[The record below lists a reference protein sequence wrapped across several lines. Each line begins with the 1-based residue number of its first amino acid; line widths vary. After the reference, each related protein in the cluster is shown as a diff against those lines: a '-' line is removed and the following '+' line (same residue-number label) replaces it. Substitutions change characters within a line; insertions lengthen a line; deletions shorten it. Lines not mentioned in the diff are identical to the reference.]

1 MKITGIRTMTV
12 DVPLEEPVITAIHD
26 IRSIGY
32 VLVFVDT
39 DAEVTGE
46 GHLFSLPA
54 RHLAPLEAMVAV
66 LGSSLI
72 GEDAHRVEGI
82 WHKLWTEVNF
92 VGHKGVPLFALSA
105 LDMALWDARGK
116 ALGQPVHRLLG
127 SCRDAV
133 PAYHSGGLW
142 LSRSQDELVAEAN
155 SFLKQG
161 FRAMKMRLGKPRWQ
175 EDVERAEAIRDAIG
189 PDIRL
194 MADANQSLD
203 VRHALRLGRALEAVN
218 LDWFEEPVPAYDVA
232 GHAALA
238 AALDTPIATGETE
251 YTRYGFRPLV
261 EAKAADVLMPDLGRV
276 GGVTEF
282 MRVGHMAQAWDL
294 PVSPHLYSEPSL
306 QLCGALGNCDLL
318 EYMPWSA
325 RLFSE
330 RIEFDDGRARI
341 PDRPGLGFSFDLDAL
356 DSFRTAPAAA
366 DSAAKP
372 APKRPARRA
381 AAKKDEAPAPKT
393 AAKAKP
399 KASAAPEAKPEAK
412 AEAKTEA
419 KAEAKTE
426 AKAEA
431 KPEAKAEA
439 KTEAKAPS
447 KPKAAPE
454 PAAKPARRR
463 RREPGKTPWYLRRET
478 EDA

>member
-12 DVPLEEPVITAIHD
+12 DVPLEEPVITAIHN
-26 IRSIGY
+26 IGSIGY

-54 RHLAPLEAMVAV
+54 RHLAPLEAMTAV
-66 LGSSLI
+66 LGQSLI
-72 GEDAHRVEGI
+72 GEDAHRVEGL

-142 LSRSQDELVAEAN
+142 LSRSRDELVAEAKK
-155 SFLKQG
+155 FLKQG

-175 EDVERAEAIRDAIG
+175 EDVERAEAVRDAVG

-194 MADANQSLD
+194 MADANQGLD
-203 VRHALRLGRALEAVN
+203 VRHALRLGRALEPVN

-251 YTRYGFRPLV
+251 YTRYGFRPLI

-306 QLCGALGNCDLL
+306 QLCGALRNCDLL

-325 RLFSE
+325 RLFGE
-330 RIEFDDGRARI
+330 KIEFEDGRARI
-341 PDRPGLGFSFDLDAL
+341 PERPGLGFSFDLDAL
-356 DSFRTAPAAA
+356 ESFRAAPAAG
-366 DSAAKP
+366 STAKP

-381 AAKKDEAPAPKT
+381 AAKKDEAPAAKPE
-393 AAKAKP
+393 AKAKP
-399 KASAAPEAKPEAK
+399 KAQASPKTRAETKPAAEDPPKPN
-412 AEAKTEA
+412 
-419 KAEAKTE
+419 
-426 AKAEA
+426 
-431 KPEAKAEA
+431 
-439 KTEAKAPS
+439 
-447 KPKAAPE
+447 AAPE
-454 PAAKPARRR
+454 PAPKPVRRRR
-463 RREPGKTPWYLRRET
+463 RREPGKTPWYLRGET

>member
-1 MKITGIRTMTV
+1 MKITGIRTMAV

-26 IRSIGY
+26 IGSIGY

-54 RHLAPLEAMVAV
+54 RHLAPLEAMTTV
-66 LGSSLI
+66 LGQSLI
-72 GEDAHRVEGI
+72 GEDAHRVEGL

-142 LSRSQDELVAEAN
+142 LSRSRDELVTEAKK
-155 SFLKQG
+155 FLKQG

-175 EDVERAEAIRDAIG
+175 EDVERAEAVRDAIG

-194 MADANQSLD
+194 MADANQGLD
-203 VRHALRLGRALEAVN
+203 VRHALRLGRALEPVN

-251 YTRYGFRPLV
+251 YTRYGFRPLI
-261 EAKAADVLMPDLGRV
+261 EAKAADVLMPDLGRI

-306 QLCGALGNCDLL
+306 QLCGALQNCDLL

-325 RLFSE
+325 RLFRE
-330 RIEFDDGRARI
+330 KIEFEDGRARI
-341 PDRPGLGFSFDLDAL
+341 PERPGLGFSLDLDAL
-356 DSFRTAPAAA
+356 ESFRAAPAA

-372 APKRPARRA
+372 APKRPARRT
-381 AAKKDEAPAPKT
+381 AAKKDEAPAATPEAKAKPRART
-393 AAKAKP
+393 AAKA
-399 KASAAPEAKPEAK
+399 EPEAK
-412 AEAKTEA
+412 APAA
-419 KAEAKTE
+419 
-426 AKAEA
+426 
-431 KPEAKAEA
+431 
-439 KTEAKAPS
+439 
-447 KPKAAPE
+447 PKAAP
-454 PAAKPARRR
+454 KPVRRR

>member
-1 MKITGIRTMTV
+1 MKITGIRTMTA
-12 DVPLEEPVITAIHD
+12 DVPLAEPVITAIHD
-26 IRSIGY
+26 VRSIGY

-39 DAEVTGE
+39 DAGATGE

-54 RHLAPLEAMVAV
+54 RHLAPLEAMIAV
-66 LGSSLI
+66 LGRSLV

-92 VGHKGVPLFALSA
+92 VGHKGVTLFALSA

-127 SCRDAV
+127 SCRDSV

-142 LSRSQDELVAEAN
+142 LSRSQDELVAEAK

-194 MADANQSLD
+194 MADANQGFD
-203 VRHALRLGRALEAVN
+203 VTHALRLGRALESVN
-218 LDWFEEPVPAYDVA
+218 LGWFEEPVPAYDVA

-251 YTRYGFRPLV
+251 YTRYGFRPLI

-306 QLCGALGNCDLL
+306 QLCGALQNCALL

-325 RLFSE
+325 PLFSE
-330 RIEFDDGRARI
+330 KIVFRDGSAEI
-341 PDRPGLGFSFDLDAL
+341 PDRPGLGFSFDLDGLESHRLA
-356 DSFRTAPAAA
+356 
-366 DSAAKP
+366 SAGDGAEKP

-393 AAKAKP
+393 EAKAKP
-399 KASAAPEAKPEAK
+399 GARAAPKAEDKPEPKAAAKAEPKPEAK
-412 AEAKTEA
+412 A
-419 KAEAKTE
+419 
-426 AKAEA
+426 
-431 KPEAKAEA
+431 P
-439 KTEAKAPS
+439 P
-447 KPKAAPE
+447 
-454 PAAKPARRR
+454 KPAPAPKPVRRS
-463 RREPGKTPWYLRRET
+463 RREPGKTPWYLRRDT

>member
-39 DAEVTGE
+39 EAEVTGE

-54 RHLAPLEAMVAV
+54 RHLAPLEAMTAV
-66 LGSSLI
+66 LGQSLV

-82 WHKLWTEVNF
+82 WHRLWTEVNF

-142 LSRSQDELVAEAN
+142 LSRSRDELVAEAKT
-155 SFLKQG
+155 FLKQG

-175 EDVERAEAIRDAIG
+175 EDVERAEAVRDAVG

-194 MADANQSLD
+194 MADANQGFD
-203 VRHALRLGRALEAVN
+203 VRHALRLGRALEPVG

-251 YTRYGFRPLV
+251 YTRYGFRPLI

-306 QLCGALGNCDLL
+306 QLCGALQNCDLL

-325 RLFSE
+325 LLFSE
-330 RIEFDDGRARI
+330 KIEFEDGRARI
-341 PDRPGLGFSFDLDAL
+341 PERPGLGFSLDLDAL
-356 DSFRTAPAAA
+356 ERYRVGPAAE
-366 DSAAKP
+366 SAAKP

-381 AAKKDEAPAPKT
+381 AAKKDEPPKTETKTKPKPRAAPK
-393 AAKAKP
+393 AGAKA
-399 KASAAPEAKPEAK
+399 APGP
-412 AEAKTEA
+412 
-419 KAEAKTE
+419 
-426 AKAEA
+426 
-431 KPEAKAEA
+431 
-439 KTEAKAPS
+439 
-447 KPKAAPE
+447 APE
-454 PAAKPARRR
+454 PAPKPARRR
-463 RREPGKTPWYLRRET
+463 RQPGKTPWYLRGEA
-478 EDA
+478 ESA

>member
-12 DVPLEEPVITAIHD
+12 DAPLEEPVITAIHD
-26 IRSIGY
+26 VRRIGY

-39 DAEVTGE
+39 DAGVTGE

-54 RHLAPLEAMVAV
+54 RHLAPLEAMTAV
-66 LGSSLI
+66 LGSSLV
-72 GEDAHRVEGI
+72 GEDAHRVEGL
-82 WHKLWTEVNF
+82 WRKLWGEVNF
-92 VGHKGVPLFALSA
+92 VGHKGVSLFALSA

-142 LSRSQDELVAEAN
+142 LSRSRDELVAEAKR
-155 SFLKQG
+155 FVKEG

-175 EDVERAEAIRDAIG
+175 EDVERAEAIRDAVG

-194 MADANQSLD
+194 MADANQGLD
-203 VRHALRLGRALEAVN
+203 VRRALRLGRALEAVG

-251 YTRYGFRPLV
+251 YTRYGFRPLI

-282 MRVGHMAQAWDL
+282 MRVGHMAEAWDL
-294 PVSPHLYSEPSL
+294 PVSPHLYSEASL
-306 QLCGALGNCDLL
+306 QLCGALGNCGLL

-325 RLFSE
+325 PLFSE
-330 RIEFDDGRARI
+330 KIEFEDGLARI
-341 PDRPGLGFSFDLDAL
+341 PDRPGLGFTFDLDAL
-356 DSFRTAPAAA
+356 ESFRAAPAAE
-366 DSAAKP
+366 SAATP
-372 APKRPARRA
+372 ARKRPARRA

-393 AAKAKP
+393 EAKAKP
-399 KASAAPEAKPEAK
+399 RE
-412 AEAKTEA
+412 
-419 KAEAKTE
+419 
-426 AKAEA
+426 
-431 KPEAKAEA
+431 
-439 KTEAKAPS
+439 KAPPKS
-447 KPKAAPE
+447 KTAPE
-454 PAAKPARRR
+454 PAPKPVRRR

>member
-1 MKITGIRTMTV
+1 MRITGIRTATA
-12 DVPLEEPVITAIHD
+12 DVPLEEPVATAIHD
-26 IRSIGY
+26 VRSIGY

-46 GHLFSLPA
+46 GHLFSISA
-54 RHLAPLEAMVAV
+54 KHLEPLEAMAAG
-66 LGSSLI
+66 LGRSLV
-72 GEDAHRVEGI
+72 GEDAHRVEGL
-82 WHKLWTEVNF
+82 WHKLWSEVNF
-92 VGHKGVPLFALSA
+92 FGHKGISLFALSA

-127 SCRDAV
+127 SCREAV

-142 LSRSQDELVAEAN
+142 LSRSQDELVAEAKK
-155 SFLKQG
+155 FLNRG

-175 EDVERAEAIRDAIG
+175 EDVERAEAVRDAIG

-194 MADANQSLD
+194 MADANQGFD
-203 VRHALRLGRALEAVN
+203 VTHALRLGRALEPVG

-251 YTRYGFRPLV
+251 YTRYGFRPLI

-306 QLCGALGNCDLL
+306 QLCGALQNCALL

-325 RLFSE
+325 PLFAE
-330 RIEFDDGRARI
+330 KIEFEDGQARI

-356 DSFRTAPAAA
+356 ERYRVGPVAE
-366 DSAAKP
+366 SAAKP

-381 AAKKDEAPAPKT
+381 AAKKGEPP
-393 AAKAKP
+393 
-399 KASAAPEAKPEAK
+399 
-412 AEAKTEA
+412 KTEA
-419 KAEAKTE
+419 KTKPRPRAAPKAG
-426 AKAEA
+426 AKANA
-431 KPEAKAEA
+431 
-439 KTEAKAPS
+439 
-447 KPKAAPE
+447 KAAPE
-454 PAAKPARRR
+454 PAPEAPPKPVRRR
-463 RREPGKTPWYLRRET
+463 RRQPGKTPWYLRGEA
-478 EDA
+478 ESA

>member
-39 DAEVTGE
+39 DADVTGE

-54 RHLAPLEAMVAV
+54 RHLAPLEAMTTV
-66 LGSSLI
+66 LGQSLI
-72 GEDAHRVEGI
+72 GEDAHRVEGL

-142 LSRSQDELVAEAN
+142 LSRSRDELVAEAKK
-155 SFLKQG
+155 FLKQG

-175 EDVERAEAIRDAIG
+175 EDVERAEAVRDAVG

-194 MADANQSLD
+194 MADANQGLD
-203 VRHALRLGRALEAVN
+203 VRHALRLGRALEPVN

-251 YTRYGFRPLV
+251 YTRYGFRPLI

-306 QLCGALGNCDLL
+306 QLCGALQNCDLL

-325 RLFSE
+325 LLFGE
-330 RIEFDDGRARI
+330 KIEFEDGRARI
-341 PDRPGLGFSFDLDAL
+341 PERPGLGFSLDLDAL
-356 DSFRTAPAAA
+356 ERYRAAPAAG
-366 DSAAKP
+366 SAAKP

-381 AAKKDEAPAPKT
+381 AAKKDEAPA
-393 AAKAKP
+393 
-399 KASAAPEAKPEAK
+399 AKPEPK
-412 AEAKTEA
+412 AQAAPKTR
-419 KAEAKTE
+419 AETKPA
-426 AKAEA
+426 AEDPP
-431 KPEAKAEA
+431 KPN
-439 KTEAKAPS
+439 
-447 KPKAAPE
+447 AAPE
-454 PAAKPARRR
+454 PAPKPVRRR

>member
-12 DVPLEEPVITAIHD
+12 DVPLEEPVITAIHN
-26 IRSIGY
+26 IGSIGY

-54 RHLAPLEAMVAV
+54 RHLAPLEAMTAV
-66 LGSSLI
+66 LGQSLI
-72 GEDAHRVEGI
+72 GEDAHRVEGL

-142 LSRSQDELVAEAN
+142 LSRSRDELVAEAKK
-155 SFLKQG
+155 FLKQG

-175 EDVERAEAIRDAIG
+175 EDVERAEAVRDAVG

-194 MADANQSLD
+194 MADANQGFD
-203 VRHALRLGRALEAVN
+203 VRHALRLGRALEPVN

-251 YTRYGFRPLV
+251 YTRYGFRPLI
-261 EAKAADVLMPDLGRV
+261 EGKAADVLMPDLGRV

-306 QLCGALGNCDLL
+306 QLCGALRNCDLL

-325 RLFSE
+325 RLFGE
-330 RIEFDDGRARI
+330 KIEFEDGRARI
-341 PDRPGLGFSFDLDAL
+341 PERPGLGFSFDLDAL
-356 DSFRTAPAAA
+356 ESFRAAPAAG
-366 DSAAKP
+366 STAKP

-381 AAKKDEAPAPKT
+381 AAKKDEAPAAKPE
-393 AAKAKP
+393 AKAKP
-399 KASAAPEAKPEAK
+399 KAQAAPKTRAETKPA
-412 AEAKTEA
+412 AEDPP
-419 KAEAKTE
+419 
-426 AKAEA
+426 
-431 KPEAKAEA
+431 KPN
-439 KTEAKAPS
+439 
-447 KPKAAPE
+447 AAPE
-454 PAAKPARRR
+454 PAPKPVRRRR
-463 RREPGKTPWYLRRET
+463 RREPGKTPWYLRGET

>member
-32 VLVFVDT
+32 LLVFVDT
-39 DAEVTGE
+39 EAGVTGE

-54 RHLAPLEAMVAV
+54 RHLAPLEAMTAV
-66 LGSSLI
+66 LGQSLV

-82 WHKLWTEVNF
+82 WHRLWGEVNF

-142 LSRSQDELVAEAN
+142 LSRSRDELVAEAKT
-155 SFLKQG
+155 FLKQG

-175 EDVERAEAIRDAIG
+175 EDVERAEAVRDAVG

-194 MADANQSLD
+194 MADANQGLD
-203 VRHALRLGRALEAVN
+203 VRHALRLGRALEPVG

-251 YTRYGFRPLV
+251 YTRYGFRPLI

-294 PVSPHLYSEPSL
+294 PVSPHLYSEASL
-306 QLCGALGNCDLL
+306 QLCGALRNCDLL

-325 RLFSE
+325 RLFGE
-330 RIEFDDGRARI
+330 TIEFEDGRARI

-356 DSFRTAPAAA
+356 EAFRAAPAAE
-366 DSAAKP
+366 SAAAP
-372 APKRPARRA
+372 APKRPSRRA
-381 AAKKDEAPAPKT
+381 AAKKDEPPAPKPE
-393 AAKAKP
+393 AKP
-399 KASAAPEAKPEAK
+399 RARAAPKARAGTKPEAK
-412 AEAKTEA
+412 AAP
-419 KAEAKTE
+419 
-426 AKAEA
+426 
-431 KPEAKAEA
+431 KPE
-439 KTEAKAPS
+439 T
-447 KPKAAPE
+447 APE
-454 PAAKPARRR
+454 PAPKPARRKR
-463 RREPGKTPWYLRRET
+463 RDPGKTPWYLRRET

>member
-12 DVPLEEPVITAIHD
+12 DAPLEEPVITAIHD
-26 IRSIGY
+26 IRTVGY

-39 DAEVTGE
+39 DAGVTGE

-54 RHLAPLEAMVAV
+54 RHLAPLEAMAAT
-66 LGSSLI
+66 LGQSLI
-72 GEDAHRVEGI
+72 GEDAHRVEGL
-82 WHKLWTEVNF
+82 WHRLWGEVNF
-92 VGHKGVPLFALSA
+92 VGHKGVALFALSA

-142 LSRSQDELVAEAN
+142 LSRTQDELVAEAKA
-155 SFLKQG
+155 FLKQG

-175 EDVERAEAIRDAIG
+175 EDVERVEAVRDAVG

-203 VRHALRLGRALEAVN
+203 ARHALRLGRALESVN

-251 YTRYGFRPLV
+251 YTRYGFRPLI
-261 EAKAADVLMPDLGRV
+261 EAKAADVLMPDLGRI

-306 QLCGALGNCDLL
+306 QMCGALQNCDLL

-325 RLFSE
+325 PLFCE
-330 RIEFDDGRARI
+330 TIEFENGQALI
-341 PDRPGLGFSFDLDAL
+341 PDRPGLGFSFDPDAL
-356 DSFRTAPAAA
+356 ERHRVASAA
-366 DSAAKP
+366 DSAARP
-372 APKRPARRA
+372 APRRPARRA

-393 AAKAKP
+393 EAKAKP
-399 KASAAPEAKPEAK
+399 RARAAAK
-412 AEAKTEA
+412 AEPRAKAKTPPA
-419 KAEAKTE
+419 P
-426 AKAEA
+426 
-431 KPEAKAEA
+431 KP
-439 KTEAKAPS
+439 T
-447 KPKAAPE
+447 
-454 PAAKPARRR
+454 ARRR
-463 RREPGKTPWYLRRET
+463 RDPGKTPWYLRREM

>member
-1 MKITGIRTMTV
+1 MKITDIRTMTV
-12 DVPLEEPVITAIHD
+12 EVPLEEPVITAIHD
-26 IRSIGY
+26 VRSIGY

-39 DAEVTGE
+39 DAGVTGE

-54 RHLAPLEAMVAV
+54 RHLAPLEAMTAV
-66 LGSSLI
+66 LGSSLV
-72 GEDAHRVEGI
+72 GEDAHRVEGL

-92 VGHKGVPLFALSA
+92 VGHKGVSLFALSA

-116 ALGQPVHRLLG
+116 AFGQPVHRLLG

-142 LSRSQDELVAEAN
+142 LSRSRDELAAEAKT
-155 SFLKQG
+155 FLKQG

-175 EDVERAEAIRDAIG
+175 EDVERAEAVRDAVG

-194 MADANQSLD
+194 MADANQGLD
-203 VRHALRLGRALEAVN
+203 VRRALRLGRALEPVN
-218 LDWFEEPVPAYDVA
+218 LDWFEEPVPAWDIA

-251 YTRYGFRPLV
+251 YTRYGFRPLI
-261 EAKAADVLMPDLGRV
+261 EAKAADVLMPDLGRI

-306 QLCGALGNCDLL
+306 QLCGALRNCGLL

-325 RLFSE
+325 LLFRE
-330 RIEFDDGRARI
+330 RIALRDGLAEI
-341 PDRPGLGFSFDLDAL
+341 PDRPGLGFSLDLDAL
-356 DSFRTAPAAA
+356 ERYRTRPAAG
-366 DSAAKP
+366 STAKA

-381 AAKKDEAPAPKT
+381 AAKKDETPAP
-393 AAKAKP
+393 
-399 KASAAPEAKPEAK
+399 
-412 AEAKTEA
+412 KTEA
-419 KAEAKTE
+419 KAKPRAR
-426 AKAEA
+426 AASKAE
-431 KPEAKAEA
+431 PKAN
-439 KTEAKAPS
+439 AKAP
-447 KPKAAPE
+447 PE
-454 PAAKPARRR
+454 PAPKPVRRR

-478 EDA
+478 EEA

>member
-12 DVPLEEPVITAIHD
+12 DVPLEEPVITAIHN
-26 IRSIGY
+26 IGSIGY

-54 RHLAPLEAMVAV
+54 RHLAPLEAMTAV
-66 LGSSLI
+66 LGQSLI
-72 GEDAHRVEGI
+72 GEDAHRVEGL

-142 LSRSQDELVAEAN
+142 LSRSQDELVAEAKK
-155 SFLKQG
+155 FLKQG

-194 MADANQSLD
+194 MADANQGLD
-203 VRHALRLGRALEAVN
+203 VRHALRLGRALEPVG

-251 YTRYGFRPLV
+251 YTRYGFRPLI

-306 QLCGALGNCDLL
+306 QLCGALRNCDLL

-325 RLFSE
+325 RLFGE
-330 RIEFDDGRARI
+330 KIEFEDGRARI
-341 PDRPGLGFSFDLDAL
+341 PERPGLGFSLDLDAL
-356 DSFRTAPAAA
+356 ESFRAAPAAG
-366 DSAAKP
+366 SAAKP
-372 APKRPARRA
+372 APKRTARRA
-381 AAKKDEAPAPKT
+381 AAKKDEAPAAKPE
-393 AAKAKP
+393 AKAKP
-399 KASAAPEAKPEAK
+399 KAQAAPKTRAETKPA
-412 AEAKTEA
+412 AEDPP
-419 KAEAKTE
+419 
-426 AKAEA
+426 
-431 KPEAKAEA
+431 KPN
-439 KTEAKAPS
+439 
-447 KPKAAPE
+447 AAPE
-454 PAAKPARRR
+454 PAPKPVRRR
-463 RREPGKTPWYLRRET
+463 RREPGKTPWYLRGET

>member
-1 MKITGIRTMTV
+1 MRITGIRTMTV
-12 DVPLEEPVITAIHD
+12 DVPLEEPVVTAIHD
-26 IRSIGY
+26 VRSIGY

-39 DAEVTGE
+39 DAGATGE

-66 LGSSLI
+66 LGSSLV

-82 WHKLWTEVNF
+82 WHKLWGEVNF

-116 ALGQPVHRLLG
+116 AFGQPVHRLLG

-142 LSRSQDELVAEAN
+142 LSRSQDELVAEAKTC
-155 SFLKQG
+155 LEQG
-161 FRAMKMRLGKPRWQ
+161 FRAIKMRLGTPRWQ
-175 EDVERAEAIRDAIG
+175 EDVERAEAIRDAVG

-203 VRHALRLGRALEAVN
+203 IRHALRLGRALEAVN

-238 AALDTPIATGETE
+238 AALDTPVATGETE
-251 YTRYGFRPLV
+251 YTRYGFRPLI

-294 PVSPHLYSEPSL
+294 PVSPHLYSEASL
-306 QLCGALGNCDLL
+306 QLCGALRNCGLL

-325 RLFSE
+325 LLFGE
-330 RIEFDDGRARI
+330 KIAFRDGLAEI
-341 PDRPGLGFSFDLDAL
+341 PDRPGLGFSLDLDAL
-356 DSFRTAPAAA
+356 DRYRVAPAA

-381 AAKKDEAPAPKT
+381 AAKKDETPAPKAET
-393 AAKAKP
+393 RAKP
-399 KASAAPEAKPEAK
+399 KARAAPKAKAAAGTKPEAK
-412 AEAKTEA
+412 APP
-419 KAEAKTE
+419 
-426 AKAEA
+426 
-431 KPEAKAEA
+431 KPD
-439 KTEAKAPS
+439 T
-447 KPKAAPE
+447 APE
-454 PAAKPARRR
+454 PASKPVRRK

>member
-12 DVPLEEPVITAIHD
+12 DVPLEEPVITAIHN
-26 IRSIGY
+26 IGSIGY

-54 RHLAPLEAMVAV
+54 RHLAPLEAMTAV
-66 LGSSLI
+66 LGQSLV
-72 GEDAHRVEGI
+72 GEDAHRVEGL

-127 SCRDAV
+127 SCRDDV

-142 LSRSQDELVAEAN
+142 LSRSQDELVAEAKA
-155 SFLKQG
+155 FLKQG

-194 MADANQSLD
+194 MADANQGLD
-203 VRHALRLGRALEAVN
+203 VRHALRLGRALEPVG

-251 YTRYGFRPLV
+251 YTRYGFRPLI

-306 QLCGALGNCDLL
+306 QLCGALRNCDLL

-325 RLFSE
+325 RLFGE
-330 RIEFDDGRARI
+330 KIEFEDGRARI
-341 PDRPGLGFSFDLDAL
+341 PERPGLGFSLDLDAL
-356 DSFRTAPAAA
+356 ESFRAAPAAG
-366 DSAAKP
+366 SAAKP

-381 AAKKDEAPAPKT
+381 AAKKDEAPAAKPE
-393 AAKAKP
+393 AKAKP
-399 KASAAPEAKPEAK
+399 KAQAAPKTRAETKPA
-412 AEAKTEA
+412 AEDPP
-419 KAEAKTE
+419 
-426 AKAEA
+426 
-431 KPEAKAEA
+431 KPN
-439 KTEAKAPS
+439 
-447 KPKAAPE
+447 AAPE
-454 PAAKPARRR
+454 PAPKPVRRR
-463 RREPGKTPWYLRRET
+463 RREPGKTPWYLRGET

>member
-1 MKITGIRTMTV
+1 MKITGIRTMTA
-12 DVPLEEPVITAIHD
+12 DVPLAEPVITAIHD
-26 IRSIGY
+26 VRSIGY

-66 LGSSLI
+66 LGRSLV
-72 GEDAHRVEGI
+72 GEDGHRVEGI

-92 VGHKGVPLFALSA
+92 VGHKGVTLFALSA

-142 LSRSQDELVAEAN
+142 LSRSEDELVAEAKG
-155 SFLKQG
+155 FLKQG

-194 MADANQSLD
+194 MADANQGFD
-203 VRHALRLGRALEAVN
+203 VTHALRLGRALEPVG

-251 YTRYGFRPLV
+251 YTRYGFRPLI

-306 QLCGALGNCDLL
+306 QLCGALQNCALL

-330 RIEFDDGRARI
+330 KIVFRDGSAEI
-341 PDRPGLGFSFDLDAL
+341 PDRPGLGFSFDLDGLESHRLASAD
-356 DSFRTAPAAA
+356 DS
-366 DSAAKP
+366 SEKP

-381 AAKKDEAPAPKT
+381 AAKKDEVPAPKT
-393 AAKAKP
+393 EAKAKP
-399 KASAAPEAKPEAK
+399 KPRAAPKAGDKPEPKAAAK
-412 AEAKTEA
+412 AEP
-419 KAEAKTE
+419 
-426 AKAEA
+426 
-431 KPEAKAEA
+431 KPEV
-439 KTEAKAPS
+439 KAPP
-447 KPKAAPE
+447 KPQPAP
-454 PAAKPARRR
+454 KPARRKQ
-463 RREPGKTPWYLRRET
+463 REPGKTPWYLRRDT
-478 EDA
+478 GDA

>member
-1 MKITGIRTMTV
+1 MKITGIRTMTA

-26 IRSIGY
+26 VRSIGY

-46 GHLFSLPA
+46 GHLFSISA
-54 RHLAPLEAMVAV
+54 KHMEPLETMTAG
-66 LGSSLI
+66 LGRSLV
-72 GEDAHRVEGI
+72 GEDAHRVEGL
-82 WHKLWTEVNF
+82 WHKLWGEVNF
-92 VGHKGVPLFALSA
+92 FGHKGVSLFALSA

-133 PAYHSGGLW
+133 PAYNSGGLW
-142 LSRSQDELVAEAN
+142 LSRSQDELIAEAKG
-155 SFLKQG
+155 FLKQG

-175 EDVERAEAIRDAIG
+175 EDVERAEAVRDAVG

-194 MADANQSLD
+194 MADANQGLD
-203 VRHALRLGRALEAVN
+203 VRHALRLGRALEPVG

-251 YTRYGFRPLV
+251 YARYGFRPLI

-306 QLCGALGNCDLL
+306 QLCGALQNCDML

-325 RLFSE
+325 PLFRE
-330 RIEFDDGRARI
+330 RIEFEDGMARI
-341 PDRPGLGFSFDLDAL
+341 PDRPGLGFTVDPDAL
-356 DSFRTAPAAA
+356 ETFRTAPAAGA
-366 DSAAKP
+366 AAKP
-372 APKRPARRA
+372 APKRPARRT
-381 AAKKDEAPAPKT
+381 AAKKDEA
-393 AAKAKP
+393 AA
-399 KASAAPEAKPEAK
+399 
-412 AEAKTEA
+412 AKTEA
-419 KAEAKTE
+419 KAKPRTRTT
-426 AKAEA
+426 AKAEP
-431 KPEAKAEA
+431 KPEKQAAAKAE
-439 KTEAKAPS
+439 S
-447 KPKAAPE
+447 KAAPE
-454 PAAKPARRR
+454 PAPKPARRR
-463 RREPGKTPWYLRRET
+463 QREPGRTPWYLRRGSG
-478 EDA
+478 DA

>member
-12 DVPLEEPVITAIHD
+12 DVPLEEPVITAIHN
-26 IRSIGY
+26 IGSIGY

-54 RHLAPLEAMVAV
+54 RHLAPLEAMTAV
-66 LGSSLI
+66 LGQSLI
-72 GEDAHRVEGI
+72 GEDAHRVEGL

-142 LSRSQDELVAEAN
+142 LSRSRDELVAEAKK
-155 SFLKQG
+155 FLKQG

-175 EDVERAEAIRDAIG
+175 EDVERAEAVRDAVG

-194 MADANQSLD
+194 MADANQGLD
-203 VRHALRLGRALEAVN
+203 VRHALRLGRALEPVN

-251 YTRYGFRPLV
+251 YTRYGFRPLI

-306 QLCGALGNCDLL
+306 QLCGALRNCDLL

-325 RLFSE
+325 RLFGE
-330 RIEFDDGRARI
+330 KIEFEDGRARI
-341 PDRPGLGFSFDLDAL
+341 PERPGLGFSFDLDAL
-356 DSFRTAPAAA
+356 ESFRAAPAAG
-366 DSAAKP
+366 STAKP

-381 AAKKDEAPAPKT
+381 AAKKDEAPAAKPE
-393 AAKAKP
+393 AKAKP
-399 KASAAPEAKPEAK
+399 KAQAAPKTRAETKPA
-412 AEAKTEA
+412 AEDPP
-419 KAEAKTE
+419 
-426 AKAEA
+426 
-431 KPEAKAEA
+431 KPN
-439 KTEAKAPS
+439 
-447 KPKAAPE
+447 AAPE
-454 PAAKPARRR
+454 PAPKPVRRRR
-463 RREPGKTPWYLRRET
+463 RREPGKTPWYLRGET

>member
-54 RHLAPLEAMVAV
+54 RHLAPLEAMTTV
-66 LGSSLI
+66 LGQSLI
-72 GEDAHRVEGI
+72 GEDAHRVEGL

-142 LSRSQDELVAEAN
+142 LSRSREELVAEAKK
-155 SFLKQG
+155 FLKQG

-175 EDVERAEAIRDAIG
+175 EDVERAEAVRDAVG

-194 MADANQSLD
+194 MADANQGLD
-203 VRHALRLGRALEAVN
+203 VRQALRLGRALEPVN
-218 LDWFEEPVPAYDVA
+218 LDWFEEPVPAWDVA

-251 YTRYGFRPLV
+251 YTRYGFRPLI

-306 QLCGALGNCDLL
+306 QLCGALQNCDLL

-325 RLFSE
+325 RLFRE
-330 RIEFDDGRARI
+330 KIEFEDGRARI
-341 PDRPGLGFSFDLDAL
+341 PERPGLGFSLDLDAL
-356 DSFRTAPAAA
+356 ERYRAAPAAG
-366 DSAAKP
+366 STAKP

-381 AAKKDEAPAPKT
+381 AAKKDEAPA
-393 AAKAKP
+393 
-399 KASAAPEAKPEAK
+399 AKPEPK
-412 AEAKTEA
+412 AQAAPKTG
-419 KAEAKTE
+419 AETKPA
-426 AKAEA
+426 AEDPP
-431 KPEAKAEA
+431 KPN
-439 KTEAKAPS
+439 
-447 KPKAAPE
+447 AAPE
-454 PAAKPARRR
+454 PAPKPVRRR

>member
-1 MKITGIRTMTV
+1 MKITGIRTMTA
-12 DVPLEEPVITAIHD
+12 DVPLAEPVITAIHD
-26 IRSIGY
+26 VRSIGY

-54 RHLAPLEAMVAV
+54 RHLAPLEAMIAV
-66 LGSSLI
+66 LGRSLV

-92 VGHKGVPLFALSA
+92 VGHKGVTLFALSA

-127 SCRDAV
+127 SCRDSV

-142 LSRSQDELVAEAN
+142 LSRSQDELVAEAK

-194 MADANQSLD
+194 MADANQGFD
-203 VRHALRLGRALEAVN
+203 VTHALRLGRALESVN

-251 YTRYGFRPLV
+251 YTRYGFRPLI

-306 QLCGALGNCDLL
+306 AAL
-318 EYMPWSA
+318 
-325 RLFSE
+325 R
-330 RIEFDDGRARI
+330 
-341 PDRPGLGFSFDLDAL
+341 
-356 DSFRTAPAAA
+356 RTAELRPAGIHALVG
-366 DSAAKP
+366 P
-372 APKRPARRA
+372 AVQREDRIQERQRGNPRPAGPRLLLRPRRAGEPPPRRCRRRSGETRTETARPPRGGEEGRGARAEDGGEGETRGARRA
-381 AAKKDEAPAPKT
+381 EGRRQARTEGCGKGR
-393 AAKAKP
+393 
-399 KASAAPEAKPEAK
+399 
-412 AEAKTEA
+412 TEA
-419 KAEAKTE
+419 GSEGSAQAGAGSEAG
-426 AKAEA
+426 
-431 KPEAKAEA
+431 P
-439 KTEAKAPS
+439 PQ
-447 KPKAAPE
+447 
-454 PAAKPARRR
+454 PARA
-463 RREPGKTPWYLRRET
+463 GQ
-478 EDA
+478 DAVVSSPRHGGCVTCRMELGDSLTCR

>member
-1 MKITGIRTMTV
+1 MKITGIRTMAV

-26 IRSIGY
+26 IGSIGY

-54 RHLAPLEAMVAV
+54 RHLAPLEAMTTV
-66 LGSSLI
+66 LGQSLI
-72 GEDAHRVEGI
+72 GEDAHRVEGL

-142 LSRSQDELVAEAN
+142 LSRSQDELVAEAKK
-155 SFLKQG
+155 FLKQG

-175 EDVERAEAIRDAIG
+175 EDVERAEAVRDAVG

-194 MADANQSLD
+194 MADANQGLD
-203 VRHALRLGRALEAVN
+203 VRHALRLGRALEPVN

-238 AALDTPIATGETE
+238 AALDTPVATGETE
-251 YTRYGFRPLV
+251 YTRYGFRPLI
-261 EAKAADVLMPDLGRV
+261 EAKAADVLMPDLGRI

-306 QLCGALGNCDLL
+306 QLCGALQNCDLL

-325 RLFSE
+325 LLFSE
-330 RIEFDDGRARI
+330 KIEFEDGRARI
-341 PDRPGLGFSFDLDAL
+341 PERPGLGFSFDLDAL
-356 DSFRTAPAAA
+356 ESFRTAPAD

-381 AAKKDEAPAPKT
+381 AAKKDEAPA
-393 AAKAKP
+393 
-399 KASAAPEAKPEAK
+399 AKPEAK
-412 AEAKTEA
+412 AKPRARTAA
-419 KAEAKTE
+419 KAEAE
-426 AKAEA
+426 
-431 KPEAKAEA
+431 PEAKAPA
-439 KTEAKAPS
+439 A
-447 KPKAAPE
+447 PKAAP
-454 PAAKPARRR
+454 KPVRRR

>member
-54 RHLAPLEAMVAV
+54 RYLAPLEAMTTV
-66 LGSSLI
+66 LGQSLI
-72 GEDAHRVEGI
+72 GEDAHRVEGL

-142 LSRSQDELVAEAN
+142 LSRSRDELVAEAKK
-155 SFLKQG
+155 FLKQG

-175 EDVERAEAIRDAIG
+175 EDVERAEAVRDAVG

-194 MADANQSLD
+194 MVDANQGLD
-203 VRHALRLGRALEAVN
+203 VRHALRLGRALEPVN

-251 YTRYGFRPLV
+251 YTRYGFRPLI

-306 QLCGALGNCDLL
+306 QLCGALRNCDLL

-325 RLFSE
+325 RLFGE
-330 RIEFDDGRARI
+330 KIEFEDGRARI
-341 PDRPGLGFSFDLDAL
+341 PERPGLGFSFDLDAL
-356 DSFRTAPAAA
+356 ESFRTAPAAG
-366 DSAAKP
+366 SAAKP
-372 APKRPARRA
+372 APKRSARRA
-381 AAKKDEAPAPKT
+381 AAKKDEAPA
-393 AAKAKP
+393 
-399 KASAAPEAKPEAK
+399 AKPEAK
-412 AEAKTEA
+412 TKPRTRPAA
-419 KAEAKTE
+419 KAEAE
-426 AKAEA
+426 
-431 KPEAKAEA
+431 PEAKA
-439 KTEAKAPS
+439 P
-447 KPKAAPE
+447 AAPE
-454 PAAKPARRR
+454 PAPKPVRRR

>member
-12 DVPLEEPVITAIHD
+12 DVPLEEPVITAVHD

-39 DAEVTGE
+39 EAGVTGE

-54 RHLAPLEAMVAV
+54 RHLAPLEAMTAV
-66 LGSSLI
+66 LGQSLV
-72 GEDAHRVEGI
+72 GEDAHRIEGI
-82 WHKLWTEVNF
+82 WHRLWTEVNF

-116 ALGQPVHRLLG
+116 ALGQPAHRLLG

-142 LSRSQDELVAEAN
+142 LSRSRDELVAEAKT
-155 SFLKQG
+155 FLKQG

-175 EDVERAEAIRDAIG
+175 EDVERAEAIRDAVG

-194 MADANQSLD
+194 MADANQGLD
-203 VRHALRLGRALEAVN
+203 VRHALRLGRALEPVG
-218 LDWFEEPVPAYDVA
+218 LDWFEEPVPAYNVA

-251 YTRYGFRPLV
+251 YTRYGFRPLI

-294 PVSPHLYSEPSL
+294 PVSPHLYSEASL
-306 QLCGALGNCDLL
+306 QLCGALHNCDLL

-325 RLFSE
+325 RLFGE
-330 RIEFDDGRARI
+330 TIEFEDGRARI

-356 DSFRTAPAAA
+356 EAFRAAPAAE
-366 DSAAKP
+366 SAAAP
-372 APKRPARRA
+372 APKRPSRRA
-381 AAKKDEAPAPKT
+381 AAKKDEPPAPKPEVKPRAR
-393 AAKAKP
+393 AAP
-399 KASAAPEAKPEAK
+399 KARAGTKPEAK
-412 AEAKTEA
+412 A
-419 KAEAKTE
+419 
-426 AKAEA
+426 
-431 KPEAKAEA
+431 P
-439 KTEAKAPS
+439 
-447 KPKAAPE
+447 PKPE
-454 PAAKPARRR
+454 PAPKPARRKR
-463 RREPGKTPWYLRRET
+463 RDPGKTPWYLRRET

>member
-32 VLVFVDT
+32 VLVFLDT

-54 RHLAPLEAMVAV
+54 RHLPPLEAMVAV

-127 SCRDAV
+127 SCRDSVA
-133 PAYHSGGLW
+133 AYHSGGLW
-142 LSRSQDELVAEAN
+142 LSRSQDELVAEAKT
-155 SFLKQG
+155 FLKQG

-194 MADANQSLD
+194 MADANQGFD
-203 VRHALRLGRALEAVN
+203 VRHALRLGRALEPVN

-251 YTRYGFRPLV
+251 YTRYGFRPLI
-261 EAKAADVLMPDLGRV
+261 EAQAADVLMPDLGRV

-306 QLCGALGNCDLL
+306 QLCGALRNCDLL

-325 RLFSE
+325 LLFNE
-330 RIEFDDGRARI
+330 KIAFRDGLAEI

-356 DSFRTAPAAA
+356 ERYRVGPAA
-366 DSAAKP
+366 DSAAEP
-372 APKRPARRA
+372 APKPPARRA
-381 AAKKDEAPAPKT
+381 AAKKDEALAPK
-393 AAKAKP
+393 AEAKAKP
-399 KASAAPEAKPEAK
+399 KPRAVPKTEAKPEAK
-412 AEAKTEA
+412 AAA
-419 KAEAKTE
+419 KAE
-426 AKAEA
+426 
-431 KPEAKAEA
+431 
-439 KTEAKAPS
+439 
-447 KPKAAPE
+447 PKAAEAPKE
-454 PAAKPARRR
+454 APKPARRR
-463 RREPGKTPWYLRRET
+463 RREPGKTPWYLRRDT